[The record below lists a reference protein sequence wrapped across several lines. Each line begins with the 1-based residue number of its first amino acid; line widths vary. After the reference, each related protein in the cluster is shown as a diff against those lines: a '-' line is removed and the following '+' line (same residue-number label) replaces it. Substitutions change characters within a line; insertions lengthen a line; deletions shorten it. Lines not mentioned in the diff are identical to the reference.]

1 MVAAR
6 SGIAETTPPPTPS
19 SKEEGALSAK
29 LVFLGKLAD
38 LAGIAELEVQS
49 APLQDILALLPA
61 PLAMALLDERVR
73 FALNGELI
81 GERVLVLGQGDEL
94 AFLPPVSGG

>member
-1 MVAAR
+1 M
-6 SGIAETTPPPTPS
+6 
-19 SKEEGALSAK
+19 AK

-38 LAGIAELEVQS
+38 VAGAAERTVKPGALADV
-49 APLQDILALLPA
+49 LARLPA
-61 PLAMALLDERVR
+61 ALAVALLDERVR

-81 GERVLVLGQGDEL
+81 AHPEGIMLGEGDEL